1 MPERN
6 TVSDSPSVLLETIT
20 ALSHRFGT
28 PDYVCGGG
36 GNTSAK
42 NESTL
47 WVKPSGTTLAGLRPD
62 LFVPISRSRLAALYT
77 TRPPQ
82 EPSAR
87 EQLVKEVMA
96 SAVLNGAAGRP
107 SVESPLHDSLSARYV
122 VHTHPALVNGMTCA
136 KDGRAVCQRLFPDAL
151 WMDYVDPGYTLCMAV
166 RNEVERFEKA
176 HGRQPEMIF
185 LKNHGV
191 FVAADNPERLE
202 QLYQEI
208 FRRLEAEYARAGLS
222 TKMEPA
228 PLPKGFDC
236 EGAFARIR
244 SVFGSDADGIAASG
258 FFRPPAGPLTPD
270 HIVYARSFPLTAEPT
285 PEALEDYRRR
295 CGCTPQIL
303 VWNNVVFGLGSTE
316 KKAALALELAL
327 NGALVVHLAKAF
339 GGVEYMSEPARRFI
353 EGWEVETY
361 RSRQIQ

>member
-1 MPERN
+1 MTE
-6 TVSDSPSVLLETIT
+6 SPTVLLETIT

-42 NESTL
+42 NETTL
-47 WVKPSGTTLAGLRPD
+47 WVKPSGTTLAGLKAD
-62 LFVPISRSRLAALYT
+62 SFVPLCRSRLSALYT
-77 TRPPQ
+77 ASPPK

-96 SAVLNGAAGRP
+96 SAVLTGAAGRP

-136 KDGRAVCQRLFPDAL
+136 RDGRAACRRLFPEAL
-151 WMDYVDPGYTLCMAV
+151 WMDYVDPGYTLCLAV
-166 RNEVERFEKA
+166 RNEVARFEKE

-191 FVAADNPERLE
+191 FAAADTPERME

-222 TKMEPA
+222 TKMEVP
-228 PLPKGFDC
+228 PLPDGFDRQA
-236 EGAFARIR
+236 AFARIR
-244 SVFGSDADGIAASG
+244 TLFGPDAAGIAAAG
-258 FFRPPAGPLTPD
+258 FFEVPRGPLTPD
-270 HIVYARSFPLTAEPT
+270 HIVYARSFPMLAEPT
-285 PEALEDYRRR
+285 PQALEEYRRR
-295 CGCTPQIL
+295 YGCTPQIL
-303 VWNNVVFGLGSTE
+303 VWDGAVFGLASSD
-316 KKAALALELAL
+316 KRAALALELAA
-327 NGALVVHLAKAF
+327 NGALVVRLAEAF
-339 GGVEYMSEPARRFI
+339 GGVEYMSEAARRFI